1 MGDVF
6 NIASQTRNCF
16 TLIWSQLKLQMREKI
31 DHPVNTLFINFSVRY
46 GVVGYG
52 VHGSRR
58 VAFES
63 YLKSVLEFKGMVS
76 KLQ

>member
-1 MGDVF
+1 
-6 NIASQTRNCF
+6 
-16 TLIWSQLKLQMREKI
+16 MREKI

-63 YLKSVLEFKGMVS
+63 YLKSVLEFKVMVS

>member
-1 MGDVF
+1 
-6 NIASQTRNCF
+6 
-16 TLIWSQLKLQMREKI
+16 MREKI
-31 DHPVNTLFINFSVRY
+31 DHPVNTLFINFSVHY

-58 VAFES
+58 GTFES